1 MVVHVVV
8 DKRGWMDDLVEL
20 RDGEAREIEE
30 INKGLA
36 IFSFH
41 AESECVCIG
50 GGGGRYN
57 RGDKK
62 GVKLENFRCFYNFLI
77 TKLILTKK

>member
-20 RDGEAREIEE
+20 RDGEARDRNMME

-57 RGDKK
+57 R
-62 GVKLENFRCFYNFLI
+62 
-77 TKLILTKK
+77 